1 MKEKLKNDQEELQ
14 YLVNLAR
21 LQNVAKNQKE
31 FAKIVGLDPG
41 PLSSMLS
48 GAQTITPQMMK
59 RIKDALSVA
68 GLVIEGSGNAT
79 ATGPGSTAQVISGD
93 LSALIKEMGEQRRSY
108 EEQLRAKDKQIS
120 ECMQLLKDAIAKSKK

>member
-93 LSALIKEMGEQRRSY
+93 LSALIKEMGEMRRSY

-120 ECMQLLKDAIAKSKK
+120 EFMQLLKDAIAKSKK